1 MGWDRAGKTRSPIPP
16 SQEQRSQRLALCPVP
31 SPSPAPVGVGAELGG
46 MGNELTMTR
55 SRELKLEIRLSESH
69 TQTKILLVPWCIKHQ
84 GEKREA
90 AGVGSNCMLPTSVAM
105 RPIALG

>member
-1 MGWDRAGKTRSPIPP
+1 MGQGGKNQIPHPTESGAAWLRARY
-16 SQEQRSQRLALCPVP
+16 LVP
-31 SPSPAPVGVGAELGG
+31 HLLLVGVGAELGG
-46 MGNELTMTR
+46 MGNELTMTC

-90 AGVGSNCMLPTSVAM
+90 SEVGSNCMLPTSAAM